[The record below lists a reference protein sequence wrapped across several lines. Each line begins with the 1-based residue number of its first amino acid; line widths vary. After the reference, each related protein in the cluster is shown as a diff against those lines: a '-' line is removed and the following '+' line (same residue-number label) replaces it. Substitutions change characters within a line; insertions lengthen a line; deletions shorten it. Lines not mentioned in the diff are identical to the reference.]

1 MLYFIIILIVILI
14 VYFLFNYFIKYKI
27 ESFNNIYINHSKSA
41 KIPYIL
47 FKTGPYD
54 LPTNELENIF
64 MVNKSNLNVKKV
76 LYYNNEECYDF
87 MKKLPNHIFQAYE
100 SLIPAAYKAD
110 LWRYCILYKYG
121 GIYGDM
127 TQKFL
132 KYYNVNEENVD
143 MVLVK
148 DIKPYA
154 IQISFMATIP
164 NNKFYKY
171 LIEQVSIDI
180 LNKRKGKNSLDITG
194 PNAFY
199 RHFCNYFRIK
209 TIPNGIFTLTGLN
222 NDNYKIR
229 IDLKQAPKNIFI
241 NIFNKSIVAST
252 KTKEHNKNLVL
263 INKLPHY
270 AKLYKQNIIFKN

>member
-1 MLYFIIILIVILI
+1 MLYIIIIILIV
-14 VYFLFNYFIKYKI
+14 YFICNYFIKYN
-27 ESFNNIYINHSKSA
+27 ENYNNIYEISINKNQ

-54 LPTNELENIF
+54 LPTSELENLFKI
-64 MVNKSNLNVKKV
+64 NKINLNVKKV
-76 LYYNNEECYDF
+76 LYYNNQECYDF
-87 MKKLPNHIFQAYE
+87 MKKLPNYIFEAYDN
-100 SLIPAAYKAD
+100 LIPAAYKAD

-154 IQISFMATIP
+154 VQISFMATIP
-164 NNKFYKY
+164 NNNFYKY
-171 LIEQVSIDI
+171 LIEKISNDI
-180 LNKRKGKNSLDITG
+180 LNKRKGKNCLDITG

-199 RHFCNYFRIK
+199 RHFCSYFKIEH
-209 TIPNGIFTLTGLN
+209 IPNGLFTLTGLN
-222 NDNYKIR
+222 NDTYKIR

-241 NIFNKSIVAST
+241 NIFNQSIVAST

-270 AKLYKQNIIFKN
+270 EILYLQNIIFKN